1 MKRVSAD
8 LGGGETK
15 WNVDYLSVVGFS
27 SQQPFVRPLR
37 FGVPLAVDDPSPL
50 SFPPHPS
57 VDPAAALRRSF
68 PTLSCILASSNQ
80 ANRRCRPSFPTPG
93 AVTVCDISR
102 DLGLAQSI
110 SPFELRLCALCSV
123 DSICLGLS
131 QLRWMPCSTAAP
143 STPTAMSSSVRGWS
157 SALSLSS
164 PMLFSPTA
172 SLLLLRA
179 HQQLGSL

>member
-102 DLGLAQSI
+102 DLVAVDALLDGRAKYTYGDVLVGDGLQPY
-110 SPFELRLCALCSV
+110 PFPVRCS
-123 DSICLGLS
+123 SH
-131 QLRWMPCSTAAP
+131 QPR
-143 STPTAMSSSVRGWS
+143 
-157 SALSLSS
+157 
-164 PMLFSPTA
+164 A
-172 SLLLLRA
+172 SCC
-179 HQQLGSL
+179 